1 MDGHDLARL
10 CTCPLFSRLEPPELE
25 RSLQGMPH
33 EVRAYPE
40 GAAILLGGCRY
51 DALRIL
57 LTGRASAF
65 MTSEEGKT
73 VLVESFRAPEA
84 IAAGILFSPDA
95 VLPVTVQA
103 GEECRVASLPRDVV
117 LRLCMTFRPTLE
129 ALLADVGARVGFLAE
144 RHRSLQFATL
154 RERLADWLLRRRELS
169 GSDRIHLES
178 SKERLAELFGVAR
191 PSLSR
196 ELIALRGMGCIA
208 FGGRVIDIL
217 DVVALQ
223 RLRAR

>member
-10 CTCPLFSRLEPPELE
+10 CTCPLFSRIEPAELGK
-25 RSLQGMPH
+25 SLQPMPH

-40 GAAILLGGCRY
+40 GSAILLGGCRY

-57 LTGRASAF
+57 LSGRASAF
-65 MTSEEGKT
+65 MTSEDGKT
-73 VLVESFRAPEA
+73 VLVEGFRAPEA
-84 IAAGILFSPDA
+84 IATGILFSPEP

-103 GEECRVASLPRDVV
+103 GEDCRVATLPREV
-117 LRLCMTFRPTLE
+117 LLQLCMRFRPTLE
-129 ALLADVGARVGFLAE
+129 ALLSDMGARIGFLAE
-144 RHRSLQFATL
+144 RHRSVQFATL

-196 ELIALRGMGCIA
+196 ELIALRDSGCIA
-208 FGGRVIDIL
+208 FEGRTIDIL
-217 DVVALQ
+217 DIRALQ
-223 RLRAR
+223 GLRAR